1 MDNSFP
7 RPTGPA
13 GDISEK
19 SSSGRAFS
27 GFGTAALH
35 AGHTQDPLYAH
46 VTPIYASSTFVY
58 DEAEQGMRRFS
69 GEEEGYIYSR
79 WGNPNFTEAEKK
91 IAALEAFGLKDEKEN
106 ALQLKAL
113 LHSSGMAAL
122 TTLMMG
128 NLKKG
133 DKVLSHYSL
142 YGGLEELISK
152 ILPQY
157 GIDAVIVDLR
167 DLNKAE
173 EAIKANPE
181 IKLMHLETPANP
193 TLKCVDIEALTKLA
207 KEKNILVSVD
217 NTFATPYLQQPFRFG
232 VDFVF
237 HSTTKFL
244 NGHGTAI
251 GGVLVGKDLQKMNG
265 IITKT
270 QRILGGNSNPFD
282 AFLLTQG
289 LKTLELRMERHCSN
303 AMEVADFLAGR
314 PAVEKVNYNGLVSHP
329 DYAVAM
335 KQMKHPGA
343 MMSFEL
349 KNGKQAGIDF
359 MNKLKM
365 CLRTVSLGTAET
377 ILCHPASMTHYAIP
391 KEEKEK
397 YGITDGLIRM
407 SVGLEN
413 VQDILADLG
422 QALS

>member
-1 MDNSFP
+1 MDKSFP
-7 RPTGPA
+7 QK
-13 GDISEK
+13 SK
-19 SSSGRAFS
+19 SSGTIFS
-27 GFGTAALH
+27 GFGSTALH

-91 IAALEAFGLKDEKEN
+91 IAALEAFGLKDEKGN
-106 ALQLKAL
+106 ATQLKAL

-122 TTLMMG
+122 STLMMG

-142 YGGLEELISK
+142 YSGLEELITK
-152 ILPQY
+152 ILPQF
-157 GIDAVIVDLR
+157 GVEAIIADLR

-181 IKLMHLETPANP
+181 IKLMYLETPANP
-193 TLKCVDIEALTKLA
+193 TLQCVDIDLLTKMA
-207 KEKNILVSVD
+207 KAKNILVAVD
-217 NTFATPYLQQPFRFG
+217 NTFATPYLQQPFQFG

-251 GGVLVGKDLQKMNG
+251 GGVLIGRDLEKMKTT
-265 IITKT
+265 ITKT

-289 LKTLELRMERHCSN
+289 LKTLELRMERHCNN
-303 AMEVADFLAGR
+303 AVEVANFLANHS
-314 PAVEKVNYNGLVSHP
+314 AIEKVNYNGLESHP
-329 DYAVAM
+329 DHKTSK
-335 KQMKHPGA
+335 KQMRHPGA

-349 KNGKQAGIDF
+349 KEGKQAGINF
-359 MNKLKM
+359 MNKLQM

-377 ILCHPASMTHYAIP
+377 ILCHPASMTHYHIP
-391 KEEKEK
+391 TEEKAK
-397 YGITDGLIRM
+397 YGITEGLIRI

-413 VQDILADLG
+413 IQDILADLD
-422 QALS
+422 QALKL